1 MSPPKSPGSRAPFPS
16 LIRTSNCWVG
26 ALGKLMGRVFTSI
39 GIVALIGA
47 LGWWQTFYSEV
58 HRLLGA
64 TGPLPIE
71 CLYSMS
77 SGCRL
82 VANAAELFG
91 ANSYHPLIFWAACGF
106 LLIGLGLASGG
117 RVPKRRSRKGVNRRS
132 RS

>member
-1 MSPPKSPGSRAPFPS
+1 MSAPKSPGSRAPFPS
-16 LIRTSNCWVG
+16 LIRASTCLVG

-47 LGWWQTFYSEV
+47 LGWWQTFYGEV
-58 HRLLGA
+58 YRLLGA

-82 VANAAELFG
+82 VADAAELFG
-91 ANSYHPLIFWAACGF
+91 AKSYHPLVFWVACAC
-106 LLIGLGLASGG
+106 LLIGLGLGPSG
-117 RVPKRRSRKGVNRRS
+117 RVPRRRSRTRWS